1 VEIDLLQHIKNLFAP
16 SAAPSRKHGLHEKHI
31 AAGALL
37 IEAALLDGHFDDR
50 ERAAIEAVLT
60 RTFALSPAETA
71 DLVAAAEEKVAAST
85 QLFEFTRVIARDF
98 PEQERIELVEMLC
111 EVIYADGALHEYE
124 ASLFRRASELIH
136 VSDRDRGEARK
147 RVLARLGK
155 SG

>member
-1 VEIDLLQHIKNLFAP
+1 LLQHIKNLFSSAQAP
-16 SAAPSRKHGLHEKHI
+16 RKHAAHELYL

-50 ERAAIEAVLT
+50 ERAAIENALMQK
-60 RTFALSPAETA
+60 FALSAGETA

-85 QLFEFTRVIARDF
+85 QLFEFTRVIARHFAED
-98 PEQERIELVEMLC
+98 ERIELIEMLC

-124 ASLFRRASELIH
+124 ASLLRRMGELIH

-147 RVLARLGK
+147 RVLARLGRV
-155 SG
+155 G

>member
-1 VEIDLLQHIKNLFAP
+1 MLQHIRNLFAP
-16 SAAPSRKHGLHEKHI
+16 SAAAPRRHGLHEKQI

-37 IEAALLDGHFDDR
+37 IEAALLDGHFDRR
-50 ERAAIEAVLT
+50 ERAAIEEALT
-60 RTFALSPAETA
+60 RKFRLSREETA

-98 PEQERIELVEMLC
+98 PEAERVELVEMLC
-111 EVIYADGALHEYE
+111 EVVYADGALHEYE

-147 RVLARLGK
+147 RVLARLGT
-155 SG
+155 GG